1 MKIVR
6 SFLLLSKRTVMILIE
21 VLEKELCPM
30 NTQNYE
36 FQQIHEAYRSRIIRY
51 LAGLAGVDNAE
62 DLCQEVFVKV
72 NKGLKNFRGEAQL
85 STWVYRIATNT
96 YHDHIRGRTFKQ
108 QQQEML
114 SRTGNFDVFEDETP
128 GGTEQSPIAEQG
140 AIKREMIA
148 CIRGYINQLPED
160 YKIVLLLSEEESFKN
175 REIAEILQI
184 SLDNVKIR
192 LHRAKAKL
200 KELLEGNCEFYLDD
214 QSDIAC
220 DRKQGCD

>member
-1 MKIVR
+1 MP
-6 SFLLLSKRTVMILIE
+6 L
-21 VLEKELCPM
+21 M
-30 NTQNYE
+30 NLQNFD
-36 FQQIHEAYRSRIIRY
+36 FQQLHDAYRSRMIRY

-72 NKGLKNFRGEAQL
+72 EKGLKGFREEAQL
-85 STWVYRIATNT
+85 STWIYRIATNT
-96 YHDHIRGRTFKQ
+96 YHDHVRGRTFKQ

-114 SRTGNFDVFEDETP
+114 SPTGNIDALESETP
-128 GGTEQSPIAEQG
+128 GVTEQPPIAEQG
-140 AIKREMIA
+140 AIKKEMIE

-160 YKIVLLLSEEESFKN
+160 YRVVLLLSEEECFKN

-192 LHRAKAKL
+192 LHRAKEKL
-200 KELLEGNCEFYLDD
+200 KDLLESNCEFYLNG

>member
-1 MKIVR
+1 MP
-6 SFLLLSKRTVMILIE
+6 SE
-21 VLEKELCPM
+21 P
-30 NTQNYE
+30 QNYN
-36 FQQIHEAYRSRIIRY
+36 FQQIHEAYRSRITRY

-72 NKGLKNFRGEAQL
+72 DKGLKDFREEAQL
-85 STWVYRIATNT
+85 STWIYRIATNT
-96 YHDHIRGRTFKQ
+96 YHDHVRGRTFKQ

-114 SRTGNFDVFEDETP
+114 SPTENIDALEDETP
-128 GGTEQSPIAEQG
+128 RVPEQTPIAEQG
-140 AIKREMIA
+140 TIKKEMIA
-148 CIRGYINQLPED
+148 CIREYINQLPED
-160 YKIVLLLSEEESFKN
+160 YRVVLLLSEEECFKN

-200 KELLEGNCEFYLDD
+200 KEFLGNNCEFYLDD